1 MSKDSTIDRAMNDLY
16 YELDGVLNGR
26 QTADKDY
33 AIDLI
38 HRMID
43 ILEKCKDKD

>member
-1 MSKDSTIDRAMNDLY
+1 MSKNSVIDQAMNDLY
-16 YELDGVLNGR
+16 YELDGVLTER
-26 QTADKDY
+26 QKVDKDY
-33 AIDLI
+33 AVKLI